1 MNTDIRTI
9 PKAELHVHIEGTVTP
24 STARAIAQRN
34 GIEINPDIFTDDGN
48 SYRWNGFIDL
58 VTRVYQ
64 EMAHCLRTSSD
75 YELIMYDYLCRCAA
89 EGAIYVEPSGYPGQ
103 CLVSGIDYK
112 EMIDGMVRG
121 IDRARADTGIEARFT
136 MTFERHRP
144 GVEAERDAD
153 LILSY
158 PHPYI
163 VGLDIAGGER
173 EEDLGAFESVYK
185 RVLKDF
191 GRPLGVRA
199 HVGENIGPVNVWDA
213 LNRLPIDRIGHG
225 VRSIE
230 DPALI
235 VELKKRGITL
245 EVCPTSN
252 ILAISNYSDYKSH
265 PLRKLYDAGVSICLN
280 SDDPGL
286 FGNSIGMEYRIAK
299 DEFGFT
305 NSELLGLTRNAIR
318 ASFAEP
324 SLKESLLGKT
334 GTKKTD

>member
-1 MNTDIRTI
+1 MKLTDDIKAI

-24 STARAIAQRN
+24 DIARLIAKRN
-34 GIEINPDIFTDDGN
+34 GITINPEIFSEDGL
-48 SYRWNGFIDL
+48 SYKWNGFIDL

-64 EMAHCLRTSSD
+64 EMARCLKTADD
-75 YELIMYDYLCRCAA
+75 YETIMYDYLCRCAA

-112 EMIDGMVRG
+112 DMVEGMVRG
-121 IDRARADTGIEARFT
+121 IDRARADTGIEARLT

-144 GVEAERDAD
+144 SGAESDAD

-158 PHPYI
+158 THPYI
-163 VGLDIAGGER
+163 VGLDIAGGEQ
-173 EEDLGAFESVYK
+173 EGDLAGFETAYK

-199 HVGENIGPVNVWDA
+199 HAAENIGPVNGWDA
-213 LNRLPIDRIGHG
+213 IKRLPLNRMGHG
-225 VRSIE
+225 VRCSE
-230 DPALI
+230 DSGLI
-235 VELKKRGITL
+235 KELIARNITL

-252 ILAISNYSDYKSH
+252 ILAVKEYPDFKSH
-265 PLRKLYDAGVSICLN
+265 PLRKIYDAGVSISLN

-286 FGNSIGMEYRIAK
+286 FGNSIGQEYQIAH

-305 NSELLGLTRNAIR
+305 VDELKGITRNAIR
-318 ASFAEP
+318 ASFVEDGV
-324 SLKESLLGKT
+324 KENLLAT
-334 GTKKTD
+334 L